1 MVANRVMYDMVRA
14 LESSSLKEKG
24 ASCYQCEEHID
35 SQGPDEDTHGAL
47 KMCARCGAPVHIDG
61 LSERQEASWMA
72 HYTCLGWLRGRYF
85 DRWFDTWLLFDN
97 YLFHGDN
104 PGPDH
109 VEPWVV
115 YSDPPYI
122 TPSAPRTMGF
132 RRILNALR
140 VHCAPHCALSLP
152 FGPCPMDEAICAYM
166 RRLRCQSLLPW
177 FSKRTAPRAM
187 DELG

>member
-1 MVANRVMYDMVRA
+1 MVVSRVMHDIVRA

-35 SQGPDEDTHGAL
+35 LQGPGEDAHGAL

-72 HYTCLGWLRGRYF
+72 HYTCPIWLRGRYF

-122 TPSAPRTMGF
+122 TPSAPRTRGF

-140 VHCAPHCALSLP
+140 VHCIAL
-152 FGPCPMDEAICAYM
+152 
-166 RRLRCQSLLPW
+166 LRERW
-177 FSKRTAPRAM
+177 M
-187 DELG
+187 N